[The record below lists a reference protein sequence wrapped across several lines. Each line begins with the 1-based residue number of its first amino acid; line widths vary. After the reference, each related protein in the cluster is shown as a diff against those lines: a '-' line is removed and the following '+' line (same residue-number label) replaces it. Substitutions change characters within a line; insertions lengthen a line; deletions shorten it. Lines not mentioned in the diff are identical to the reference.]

1 MRSDHRHGRTV
12 VLFLLSL
19 ATSLLICLTTGC
31 SDTLKAPEQNTGF
44 AALSPEEQAAVTE
57 FLQTHSPLP
66 EKDRLILCKAAD
78 LNDDGIPDIIII
90 YAPAPGTQPVKDHD
104 GNAACVLLAT
114 KNETAGLP
122 SSLTWRMTNSV
133 PAPMERQSIQ
143 IKDIDNKPPLEFII
157 MGSKGGR
164 TGLGVYRIVND
175 QIENLFGESMDE
187 CC

>member
-1 MRSDHRHGRTV
+1 MRNDHPCGRTV
-12 VLFLLSL
+12 VLFLSFL
-19 ATSLLICLTTGC
+19 AVTLVACLTAGC
-31 SDTLKAPEQNTGF
+31 SDTRDAPERDTGF
-44 AALSPEEQAAVTE
+44 AELSPAEQAAVAG
-57 FLQTHSPLP
+57 FLQTHSQLP

-78 LNDDGIPDIIII
+78 LNADGVPDVIII
-90 YAPAPGTQPVKDHD
+90 YAPAPGTQPVKGHD
-104 GNAACVLLAT
+104 GNAMCVLL
-114 KNETAGLP
+114 TANDGMADRA
-122 SSLTWRMTNSV
+122 SSLSWRTTNSL

-143 IKDIDNKPPLEFII
+143 VKDIDNQPPLEFII